1 MPRKIFGYKSS
12 YEIEMNHWFFSFV

>member
-12 YEIEMNHWFFSFV
+12 YEIEMNYWFFSFV